1 MQNLELFLIVLL
13 PTRLRERKENSAYAL
28 SLVYGKTVYH
38 YRIDQDKSGKYSI
51 PEGTKFDTLWQVP
64 YCGMLTTGVLIKQRH
79 FSLVIAAHTLRGRKG
94 HVEL

>member
-1 MQNLELFLIVLL
+1 MLLIVLL
-13 PTRLRERKENSAYAL
+13 PIRLRERKENGTYAL

-51 PEGTKFDTLWQVP
+51 PEGTKFDTLWQVL
-64 YCGMLTTGVLIKQRH
+64 YCGMLTTGILIKQRH
-79 FSLVIAAHTLRGRKG
+79 FSLVIAAHALRDRKG